1 MAAGILD
8 TGVSAPSGSGAGD
21 TPRWQRLARV
31 TLIACAVGATLA
43 SPWWGPRALARLDFF
58 HVRRVVFEGM
68 RYTPR
73 GEALALLKVDTL
85 QSVWQELAPL
95 ADRLEAHP
103 LVASAQVERQLP
115 GTILVQVVER
125 EPVALVRRK
134 DGRLDP
140 VDGAGHRL
148 PIDPARVPMDV
159 PLSATADSALMHLL
173 DGLRATEP
181 ALYGR
186 VERAER
192 VNTRGAPDEFRVKL
206 GEVTVRTT
214 PEVTVDR
221 FKDILP
227 VEADLARNR
236 LRAVEL
242 DLRFRNQVIAR
253 QP

>member
-1 MAAGILD
+1 MAAGILES
-8 TGVSAPSGSGAGD
+8 GVSAPDRTD
-21 TPRWQRLARV
+21 TAEEPRWKRLV
-31 TLIACAVGATLA
+31 FLVLIASAVTATVA
-43 SPWWGPRALARLDFF
+43 SPWWGPRALSRLDFF

-68 RYTPR
+68 RYTSR
-73 GEALALLKVDTL
+73 SEALALLKVDTL

-95 ADRLEAHP
+95 AQRLETHP
-103 LVASAQVERQLP
+103 LVSNVEVERQLP
-115 GTILVQVVER
+115 GTIVVQVVER

-148 PIDPARVPMDV
+148 PIDPTRVPMDV

-173 DGLRATEP
+173 EGLKEAEP
-181 ALYGR
+181 ALYAR

-192 VNTRGAPDEFRVKL
+192 VASRGAPDEFRVRL
-206 GEVTVRTT
+206 GPVTVRTT